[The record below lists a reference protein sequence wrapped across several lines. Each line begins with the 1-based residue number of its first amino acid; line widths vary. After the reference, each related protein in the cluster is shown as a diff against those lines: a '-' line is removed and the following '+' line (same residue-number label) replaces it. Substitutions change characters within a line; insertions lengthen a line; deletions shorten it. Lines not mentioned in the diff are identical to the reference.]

1 MSVTNSPLL
10 QEPLAE
16 TPSGKAAPSGLP
28 PFRPLAVTAFAAN
41 VPLLSW
47 LLLTGR
53 LASAVS
59 LLAGFL
65 IGIALYGSLH
75 LFVGRALEPL
85 FAGIRGQGEAKYRWD
100 QDAFRGA
107 AAAEV
112 PGHRRL
118 DVSADSGRPSQ
129 HLVVCRRLCVHA
141 GINHSR
147 HSFASCSAAALTA
160 NSEKNLTGSR
170 GIWTFK
176 NGRFI

>member
-16 TPSGKAAPSGLP
+16 TPSGKATPSGLP

-85 FAGIRGQGEAKYRWD
+85 FAGIRGQAKPNIGGTKMLFVALLPLKYLVIGGLM
-100 QDAFRGA
+100 FLLIRGGHLSILWFA
-107 AAAEV
+107 AGFVFTQVSITAATV
-112 PGHRRL
+112 LRL
-118 DVSADSGRPSQ
+118 ARQQ
-129 HLVVCRRLCVHA
+129 H
-141 GINHSR
+141 
-147 HSFASCSAAALTA
+147 
-160 NSEKNLTGSR
+160 
-170 GIWTFK
+170 
-176 NGRFI
+176 